1 MFFSGRSDVCDF
13 SGRYE
18 RCYIM
23 VDLRD
28 VIRVVDLE
36 DGI

>member
-1 MFFSGRSDVCDF
+1 MEFNGRSDVCDF
-13 SGRYE
+13 GGGYE
-18 RCYIM
+18 RCYKM

-28 VIRVVDLE
+28 VIPVVDLE